1 MDIGLK
7 NAGGYLGKAYG
18 APLMVIWALGLCAAG
33 QSSTMT
39 GAYAG
44 QWVMQGY
51 LQLNIHPVK
60 RAIITRSLA
69 LVPCLSVAI
78 YFGDGNTGL
87 DQLNEYL
94 NVLQSLVLPFAVVP
108 LLTFAG
114 SPAVMGG
121 GKLAFSQISWATNS
135 QHYCMTV

>member
-1 MDIGLK
+1 MPHNLFLHSALVQSRVVTPGEERQAVYLFTVESSAAIFTSLLINMSVVAVFAKGFYGTKAALDIGLK

-51 LQLNIHPVK
+51 LALNIPQWKRVIVT
-60 RAIITRSLA
+60 RAIA
-69 LVPCLSVAI
+69 LVPVLFVSV
-78 YFGDGNTGL
+78 
-87 DQLNEYL
+87 
-94 NVLQSLVLPFAVVP
+94 
-108 LLTFAG
+108 
-114 SPAVMGG
+114 
-121 GKLAFSQISWATNS
+121 
-135 QHYCMTV
+135 